1 MTDENQTVSTEA
13 TPEQAQQQTNLLGEA
28 PAQDT
33 NQTVKTDA
41 VTSETEPG
49 RPEWLPEKFK
59 TPEDFAKSYT
69 ELESKI
75 SESPKAPEKYDFSFA
90 KDMELDMNETQEKET
105 ADMFKQYNLTQEQA
119 KGMLA
124 LYSDSMKAFAEQ
136 VQSQGPQIDATVEQ
150 GKLKSSWGNEY
161 DNNIAQMRNFTNTL
175 SKDTLNAPLANT
187 AEGVQLIMDA
197 MKYRNGGN
205 PIAETGSA
213 PGITSVSIRQKIAD
227 LRDSKEYQLPQ
238 GTELGDNVR
247 SEIYRLYQ
255 QLDRLPKE

>member
-1 MTDENQTVSTEA
+1 MADENQTVSTEA
-13 TPEQAQQQTNLLGEA
+13 TPEQTNLLGEA

-33 NQTVKTDA
+33 NQTVKTEE
-41 VTSETEPG
+41 VTTETTEG

-69 ELESKI
+69 ELETKI

-105 ADMFKQYNLTQEQA
+105 TEMFKQYNLTQEQA

-136 VQSQGPQIDATVEQ
+136 YANQGPQIDATMEQ
-150 GKLKSSWGNEY
+150 GKLKSTWGNDY
-161 DNNIAQMRNFTNTL
+161 DNNIAAMRNFTNTL

-187 AEGVQLIMDA
+187 AEGVQLILDA
-197 MKYRNGGN
+197 MKYRQGGRPITDTN
-205 PIAETGSA
+205 TQPEVNSISIRKKIAE
-213 PGITSVSIRQKIAD
+213 
-227 LRDSKEYQLPQ
+227 LRESKEYQLPQ
-238 GTELGDNVR
+238 GTELGDNTR
-247 SEIYRLYQ
+247 AEIYRLYQ
-255 QLDRLPKE
+255 QLDRLPRD